1 MGERWKSKERKLK
14 TDEYVEKLL
23 ASQKS
28 IKTFKKIMRE
38 TCVSSK
44 VYRQT
49 DRKITIM
56 KT

>member
-28 IKTFKKIMRE
+28 IKTEEKNNE
-38 TCVSSK
+38 G
-44 VYRQT
+44 
-49 DRKITIM
+49 DLRKF
-56 KT
+56 